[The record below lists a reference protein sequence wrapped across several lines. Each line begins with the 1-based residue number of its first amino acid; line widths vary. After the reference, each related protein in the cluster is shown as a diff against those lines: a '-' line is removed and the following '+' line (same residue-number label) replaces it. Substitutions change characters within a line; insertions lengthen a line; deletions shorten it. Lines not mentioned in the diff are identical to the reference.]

1 MKLMDKLVD
10 KCIEPKGFALKDYR
24 KYAKLNS
31 KRADELVKT
40 IQKQVN
46 KYLRDKSINE
56 NIIEKIKY
64 KRDNES
70 EELVDL
76 FSSDEF
82 GHIIGE
88 LSFCLRVYAYKEIY
102 GKVSFKRRK
111 STVDII
117 NEIKNFTIYYTL
129 ITVNDL
135 TKTGNVSWNG
145 RKFEGTGTDTAIT
158 IVRFITDYL
167 DKIKYLAQTIASGNK
182 TYIQGAVDRFD
193 VEDVIDYEVSPFE
206 EFPSKYDQ
214 IIQKIREE
222 ENNNELNN

>member
-24 KYAKLNS
+24 KYTKSNS
-31 KRADELVKT
+31 KRSDELVKT

-46 KYLRDKSINE
+46 TYLRDKSINE
-56 NIIEKIKY
+56 SIIEKIKY

-70 EELVDL
+70 EELVKL

-102 GKVSFKRRK
+102 GKVSLKRRK
-111 STVDII
+111 STVQII
-117 NEIKNFTIYYTL
+117 NEIRDFTIYYTL
-129 ITVNDL
+129 ILINHL
-135 TKTGNVSWNG
+135 SKTGNINWNG
-145 RKFEGTGTDTAIT
+145 EKFLGTGTDIAIT
-158 IVRFITDYL
+158 IIRYITDYI
-167 DKIKYLAQTIASGNK
+167 DKIEYLAQTIETGNIS
-182 TYIQGAVDRFD
+182 YIQGAVERFD